1 FAQFTPAPQGGGAD
15 DKFFSFFRVGN
26 GNVHFREEGAGTNSV
41 YVHVK
46 RCHFKTQR
54 TRHLHNGTLTGGI
67 RRPVRKPDK
76 SQCAGHIYNTTTAV
90 FLHVRHY
97 GTATK
102 PRAVDI
108 HIHHLVEVL
117 DRKSTRLNS
126 SHVKI
131 SYAVFCL

>member
-1 FAQFTPAPQGGGAD
+1 LFAHSPALRALP
-15 DKFFSFFRVGN
+15 SFPTR
-26 GNVHFREEGAGTNSV
+26 RSSDL
-41 YVHVK
+41 
-46 RCHFKTQR
+46 
-54 TRHLHNGTLTGGI
+54 RHLHNGTLTGGI

>member
-1 FAQFTPAPQGGGAD
+1 TRFSRDWSSDVCSSDLGGAGQENGGTLDFAQFTPAPQGGGAD

-76 SQCAGHIYNTTTAV
+76 SQCAGHI
-90 FLHVRHY
+90 
-97 GTATK
+97 
-102 PRAVDI
+102 
-108 HIHHLVEVL
+108 
-117 DRKSTRLNS
+117 DRSEERSVGKERRWRCVSRP
-126 SHVKI
+126 
-131 SYAVFCL
+131 